1 MTRFHVLN
9 TRYFKSILAKNIADD
24 LDEISCS
31 SAVRASPG
39 LLAKFTELKKKCK
52 NKKHFLS
59 SWIDDAIS
67 IFTYGMILPIFDD
80 PYIRLS
86 KKEVLRLLI
95 ETKIYLKSM
104 PKDDI
109 EAQEAIK
116 KIDKFIEKYKLF
128 SSYIIF

>member
-1 MTRFHVLN
+1 M
-9 TRYFKSILAKNIADD
+9 
-24 LDEISCS
+24 
-31 SAVRASPG
+31 
-39 LLAKFTELKKKCK
+39 
-52 NKKHFLS
+52 
-59 SWIDDAIS
+59 
-67 IFTYGMILPIFDD
+67 IFPIFDD

-86 KKEVLRLLI
+86 KKEVLQLLI

-116 KIDKFIEKYKLF
+116 KIDEFIKKHNLF